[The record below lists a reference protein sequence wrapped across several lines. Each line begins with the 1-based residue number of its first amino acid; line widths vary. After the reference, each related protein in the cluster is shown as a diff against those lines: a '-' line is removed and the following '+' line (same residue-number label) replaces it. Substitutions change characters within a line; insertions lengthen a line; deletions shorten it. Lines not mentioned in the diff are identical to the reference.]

1 MAEYRF
7 VTSWCLEAPIDRVF
21 EAIDG
26 TDRWPQW
33 WKGVRLAALL
43 EPGDERG
50 VGRLW
55 RLVWRSRL
63 PYSWPSTAA

>member
-1 MAEYRF
+1 M
-7 VTSWCLEAPIDRVF
+7 
-21 EAIDG
+21 
-26 TDRWPQW
+26 
-33 WKGVRLAALL
+33 RLAALL

-63 PYSWPSTAA
+63 PYELAFDSRVTRIERPWLLEATPTAS